1 MDILK
6 ACIYYKT
13 KRLQESV
20 AFADEAD
27 FDLDTIGKLLG
38 IRIIFFGDSLQVSNN
53 DGPELFMRFKNN
65 RLIFHTNPAKI
76 TVLPSGLNKV
86 KGPKYKIKD
95 LIGFSDDELSMTL
108 QDVPRIEEKYGISFE
123 IWRKKNLKLHKPCV
137 KKIKSGNIPVHCD
150 TTTNILFLITDR
162 KLYFRCNLNKC
173 KK

>member
-6 ACIYYKT
+6 ACVYYKT
-13 KRLQESV
+13 KGLQESV
-20 AFADEAD
+20 AFADEVD
-27 FDLDTIGKLLG
+27 LNLDTIGKLLG
-38 IRIIFFGDSLQVSNN
+38 FRIIFIDDSLRISKSN
-53 DGPELFMRFKNN
+53 GPELFMRYKNK

-76 TVLPSGLNKV
+76 SVLPAGLNKV
-86 KGPKYKIKD
+86 KGAKYKIKD
-95 LIGFSDDELSMTL
+95 LIGFSNDNSAMTL
-108 QDVPRIEEKYGISFE
+108 TDVPRIEEKYGVNFE

-150 TTTNILFLITDR
+150 TTTKILFLITDN